1 MLKRISAVV
10 IKDKKILLVTGYDE
24 SFYWTPGGK
33 AEKNEREED
42 ALKREIKEELNLNI
56 ISLKK
61 CMKYIE
67 KNITTKEPMEVCC
80 YLVETSGI
88 LKPQKEI
95 TKFIWAKKE
104 DILSKKI
111 ILEKNIR
118 DNLFPKLIRD
128 NLKIGR

>member
-80 YLVETSGI
+80 YLVETSRI

-111 ILEKNIR
+111 ILTKNTKN
-118 DNLFPKLIRD
+118 NLIPKLIKD
-128 NLKIGR
+128 NLI

>member
-42 ALKREIKEELNLNI
+42 ALKREIKEELHLNI

-80 YLVETSGI
+80 YLVETSRI

-111 ILEKNIR
+111 ILTKNTKN
-118 DNLFPKLIRD
+118 NLIPKLIKD
-128 NLKIGR
+128 NLI

>member
-33 AEKNEREED
+33 AEENEGAED
-42 ALKREIKEELNLNI
+42 ALRREIKEELNLNI
-56 ISLKK
+56 MSLRKY
-61 CMKYIE
+61 MKYIGE
-67 KNITTKEPMEVCC
+67 NLTTKKTMEVDC
-80 YLVETSGI
+80 YLVKTKGV

-104 DILSKKI
+104 DILSKKF
-111 ILEKNIR
+111 ILTKNTR
-118 DNLFPKLIRD
+118 DNLIPNLIRD
-128 NLKIGR
+128 KLI